1 MDAKTKEYDWTASM
15 IEFLKTID
23 HRKSYSP
30 DFLAKYGIE
39 TKDKMSRDRI
49 SGEDVIELVAAKIV
63 EEDRI
68 NPPNLENYRSIE
80 EFCQY
85 YDLNEKTVRRYRRK
99 GLVTRFL
106 DRLVITDE
114 DFRDFE
120 NKTKL
125 QIEQVW
131 KHQPLS
137 EHSKQSISYVYDR
150 LLAAKCPK
158 PNPIITEVTGRT
170 ADTVKRVISTEE
182 VDEQQVFYDLQH
194 YPVHLIIR
202 KHRLS
207 QRSVEKI
214 QKDKFL
220 SNILSL
226 DLNFI
231 GGEDQPQEDRE
242 YGNLLSEEDEKYL
255 FKRLNYL
262 KKLAGQEREQG
273 KYSECWQIYDEI
285 MEIREILARCNQPLL
300 KKVKSKAIGAHPTL
314 DDQELF
320 SEMQISL
327 LRSIKNFNIS
337 LGNKFSTY
345 LRTSLINCLRK
356 EIERTQKHRNS
367 HSQLNEEFNEVASY
381 APKINI
387 IEELEM
393 VSNTQRQLLGLVSG
407 ISTGKQM
414 SIRSAAKQ
422 LDIDLGV
429 AERAYQSAVLTLK
442 SGLEK

>member
-1 MDAKTKEYDWTASM
+1 M

-30 DFLAKYGIE
+30 DFLAKHGIK
-39 TKDKMSRDRI
+39 TKDRM

-63 EEDRI
+63 EEDRL
-68 NPPNLENYRSIE
+68 NPPNLKDYRSIE

-114 DFRDFE
+114 DFKDFE

-125 QIEQVW
+125 EIEQVW

-137 EHSKQSISYVYDR
+137 DHSKQSISYVYNR

-242 YGNLLSEEDEKYL
+242 YGNLLSEGDEKYL
-255 FKRLNYL
+255 FRRLNYL

-273 KYSECWQIYDEI
+273 KYSECWQIYGEI
-285 MEIREILARCNQPLL
+285 MEIREIVARCNQPLL
-300 KKVKSKAIGAHPTL
+300 KKVKSKAIGSHPTL

-320 SEMQISL
+320 SEMQLVL
-327 LRSIKNFNIS
+327 LKSIKNFNIS

-356 EIERTQKHRNS
+356 EIERTQKHRAS
-367 HSQLNEEFNEVASY
+367 HSQLDTDFDIPESY
-381 APKINI
+381 SKIHI
-387 IEELEM
+387 KEELSVLSASQVELI
-393 VSNTQRQLLGLVSG
+393 SLVSG
-407 ISTGKQM
+407 LTNGRQV
-414 SIRSAAKQ
+414 SIATAAKK
-422 LDIDLGV
+422 LGISSSV
-429 AERAYQSAVLTLK
+429 AVELHKSAILTLRE
-442 SGLEK
+442 GLES